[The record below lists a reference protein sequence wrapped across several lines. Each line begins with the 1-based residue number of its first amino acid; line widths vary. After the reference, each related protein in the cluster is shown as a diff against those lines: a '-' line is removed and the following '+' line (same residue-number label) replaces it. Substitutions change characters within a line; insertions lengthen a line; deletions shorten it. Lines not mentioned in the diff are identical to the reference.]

1 MTRGIKMKAK
11 SKLKPC
17 PFCGCGAELA
27 FYQNRY
33 KAQCCFCGAS
43 TLCFDDKNM
52 AIKAWNRRTNK

>member
-1 MTRGIKMKAK
+1 MKAK

-17 PFCGCGAELA
+17 PFCVCGAELA

-33 KAQCCFCGAS
+33 KAQCWFCGAS